1 MKGAVYN
8 GKESDVF
15 SAGVVLFALAK
26 GTFPFNQANGNDEL
40 YNLIRTG
47 KFDEYWAR
55 LDKEKSLSNEFKKL
69 VFSMLAEEGTDRPTV
84 EQIRAHSWF

>member
-26 GTFPFNQANGNDEL
+26 GTFPFNQADENDEF
-40 YNLIRTG
+40 YKLIRAG
-47 KFDEYWAR
+47 KFDEYWAK
-55 LDKEKSLSNEFKKL
+55 LDKEKSLSIDFKKL
-69 VFSMLAEEGTDRPTV
+69 VFSMLAEDGTDRPTM
-84 EQIRAHSWF
+84 E